1 MKGRRTEECRV
12 DVDDKRTQH
21 QESQASTS
29 SSTPYKAVKSQDKQ
43 LLKEIKDELEAQEKA
58 QEKDD
63 NHPIKKIQKV
73 PAILLGRD
81 GDSKQYFTPRF
92 IAIGPVHAG
101 NTKLVKKELKLR
113 LAAKFIKA
121 TGQNPEQLLGEINAN
136 IAKLVTHFDDKVIK
150 SYDNE
155 RLARILFL
163 DGCSVLQFIHSV
175 ACYDLLDIEINNGQA
190 TLIQQ
195 DVFLLENQ
203 IPFCV
208 LELLM
213 KSIKGE
219 KNVQVLKQSIGNFIN
234 MNLMETQMSS
244 PTTLPITL
252 LYDGNHSTEPNT
264 SQTSLQYDG
273 NRSTEPNTSQTSL
286 QYDGNRSTEP
296 KTSESSPKYERSFR
310 NVQDLKAAGIW
321 LKPSGTLSLKDIS
334 FDSGY
339 CCTGYLKLPKLTVDE
354 STGSKLL
361 NLVAYEMCSENCET
375 GHGIGSDLVPDDAY
389 LDVKN
394 DIQKHYDTRCAPWM
408 AQMCHDHCSSPWT
421 LIALVAAVF
430 ALFLTAVGTWFT
442 AFPSD

>member
-1 MKGRRTEECRV
+1 AVLNEV
-12 DVDDKRTQH
+12 
-21 QESQASTS
+21 
-29 SSTPYKAVKSQDKQ
+29 KA
-43 LLKEIKDELEAQEKA
+43 EIEAQK
-58 QEKDD
+58 KDN
-63 NHPIKKIQKV
+63 NHPIKKIPKV

-92 IAIGPVHAG
+92 IAIGLVHAG
-101 NTKLVKKELKLR
+101 NTKLVKRELKVR

-121 TGQNPEQLLGEINAN
+121 TGQDPEQLLGEINAN
-136 IAKLVTHFDDKVIK
+136 IAKLVTHFDENVIK
-150 SYDNE
+150 SYSKE
-155 RLARILFL
+155 RLGRILFL

-195 DVFLLENQ
+195 DLFLLENQ

-213 KSIKGE
+213 KSIKE
-219 KNVQVLKQSIGNFIN
+219 KKNVQVLKQSILKQSIGIFIN
-234 MNLMETQMSS
+234 MNLMETEMSS

-252 LYDGNHSTEPNT
+252 LYDGN
-264 SQTSLQYDG
+264 
-273 NRSTEPNTSQTSL
+273 RSTEPNTS
-286 QYDGNRSTEP
+286 
-296 KTSESSPKYERSFR
+296 KSSPKYERSFR

-361 NLVAYEMCSENCET
+361 NLVAYEMCSENCKT
-375 GHGIGSDLVPDDAY
+375 GYGIGSDLVPDDAY

-394 DIQKHYDTRCAPWM
+394 DIRNHYDTRCAPWM
-408 AQMCHDHCSSPWT
+408 VQMCHDHCSSPWT

-442 AFPSD
+442 AFSSD